1 MNKQQTDLFMKVVIV
16 LLIIWLIKDSFMSH
30 SNPQCSVVKSNFFIP
45 QNERDLMRK
54 NTIYVYIRNTFLDE
68 SYKPLDIE
76 TLRNKDDL
84 TDRSKFSYI
93 METYYKVQNQHFHIV
108 DDIANV
114 VKQLRNLY
122 NINDIQLHSSA
133 TEVVDF
139 SDTVA
144 YQQILNELSST
155 TVANTKSTFTSTYDA
170 NIITRVTKNGFAQS
184 ILPGKIG
191 KVDFNFDPNV
201 KKDMVIVSKSGIL
214 TSSALSDKNFLRIM
228 DVTKKSNSVM
238 TLDIVNSTDQLVTF
252 SALSQF
258 NILKRIGE
266 PIITLTKFLYDQTI
280 RDDEIVVV
288 FNNKM
293 VSFNTD
299 SFDPNIFLIR
309 YSKKKALDFEIPP
322 YQNFRRQQLMQ
333 LFYKNHF

>member
-1 MNKQQTDLFMKVVIV
+1 MNKQQTDLFMKIVIV
-16 LLIIWLIKDSFMSH
+16 LLIIWLIKDSFTSH
-30 SNPQCSVVKSNFFIP
+30 PNPSCSVVKSNFFIP
-45 QNERDLMRK
+45 QAERDLMRK
-54 NTIYVYIRNTFLDE
+54 NTVYVYMRNPFLDE

-76 TLRNKDDL
+76 TLRNTDDL

-139 SDTVA
+139 SDAIA

-170 NIITRVTKNGFAQS
+170 NIITTVTKDGLGQS
-184 ILPGKIG
+184 ILPNGRGMI
-191 KVDFNFDPNV
+191 DFNFDSNV
-201 KKDMVIVSKSGIL
+201 KKDMVIVSKSSML
-214 TSSALSDKNFLRIM
+214 TSALNDKNFLRIM
-228 DVTKKSNSVM
+228 SVTKKSNNVM
-238 TLDIVNSTDQLVTF
+238 TLEIVNSTDQLVSF
-252 SALSQF
+252 DALSQY
-258 NILKRIGE
+258 NILQRKGE

-309 YSKKKALDFEIPP
+309 YSKNKRLDFEIPP

-333 LFYKNHF
+333 LLYKNHF